1 MKTKNLLLLT
11 AIVPLLAPLVSA
23 ENEAT
28 DRSLTEDRSNADA
41 RTETT
46 PWRAS
51 DIIGTNVKNA
61 QDETIGEVKDLV
73 VELDSEEVIAVVV
86 STGGFLGIG
95 ENLSPVPLSALRYD
109 SAEKVFRT
117 SMTREELEKEPR
129 FTSRNW
135 PGFDKQRARPDRD
148 HADVNPDRNVADA
161 DNTARNKQDRDEN
174 SVTPLDQGNSE
185 SDLKMTRNI
194 RSSIMDSDLSFNAKN
209 IKIVTKNGHVT
220 LRGVVQSHKEH
231 EAVLRLVRNHADN
244 SIITDQLTVN
254 NK

>member
-1 MKTKNLLLLT
+1 MKTKNTLLLT
-11 AIVPLLAPLVSA
+11 AILPLLAPLGSA
-23 ENEAT
+23 QDEAVNPSVT
-28 DRSLTEDRSNADA
+28 ADQTNADA
-41 RTETT
+41 RSASL

-73 VELDSEEVIAVVV
+73 VELDSEEVIAVVI

-95 ENLSPVPLSALRYD
+95 ENLSPVSLSALRYD
-109 SAEKVFRT
+109 SEEKVFRT
-117 SMTREELEKEPR
+117 TMTRDELEKEPR
-129 FTSRNW
+129 YTSRNW
-135 PGFDKQRARPDRD
+135 PGFDKERTGSDRAGSRVGSDETDP
-148 HADVNPDRNVADA
+148 
-161 DNTARNKQDRDEN
+161 DNTARNKRDRDEN
-174 SVTPLDQGNSE
+174 SITPMDQGNSE
-185 SDLKMTRNI
+185 SDLQMTRNI

-231 EAVLRLVRNHADN
+231 EAILRLVRNHADA
-244 SIITDQLTVN
+244 SIITDQLAVK